1 MRTASI
7 ELEAQLIERNVEK
20 RNEIIAGAEERA
32 KRILQAAEK
41 ECERIRGE
49 SDKQIL
55 GIVGGELR
63 AVRDRIIG
71 KANIDGRKMVMLSRE
86 EALSSV
92 FTEVERRLRGIAEGL
107 DESADYGVV
116 LAKLIIEAATAMG
129 GDEFMATA
137 NDRDLKHLTR
147 HLKGVKERLK
157 DALGDVRLQL
167 DDKPIETMGGVVVR
181 NRDGTK
187 TYNNTLEGRLI
198 KVRSRVE
205 AMVAKTLGVI

>member
-92 FTEVERRLRGIAEGL
+92 FTEAERRLRDIAEGR
-107 DESADYGVV
+107 EKSVDYGEV
-116 LAKLIIEAATAMG
+116 LSKLIIEATAAMG
-129 GDEFMATA
+129 GDEFNVAA

-147 HLKGVKERLK
+147 HLDGTKERLK
-157 DALGDVRLQL
+157 ETLVDVKLQL
-167 DDKPIETMGGVVVR
+167 NDKPEDTLGGVIVR
-181 NRDGTK
+181 NADGTK
-187 TYNNTLEGRLI
+187 SYNNTLEGRLL
-198 KVRSRVE
+198 KARSRVE
-205 AMVAKTLGVI
+205 ARVAKILGVL